1 MTDFSEGEDEV
12 FIRYEDD
19 KNTSNNSDE
28 EEEIDVAAGRRWD
41 PLGEEKENDE
51 TVVDQASRHESIDGN
66 NTQIKQL
73 ENEQELL
80 STSLQALTSHF
91 AQVQFRLRQIVES
104 PTGDRDSLLQSLE
117 EFAFRGIPEVM
128 RLNPREHES
137 LYKIMERQ
145 QSRQFELIEH
155 LKQQLSDAEKFAYES
170 GADILPQSIVV
181 EKQKAIFNELK
192 NKLKLN
198 VDEKVLPQLT
208 EDDIRAQVDSAIG
221 EFVTPLKM
229 QDTLVSQ
236 LKTQIVDLER
246 FVAYL
251 QAEQEL
257 TPEIKAAIKNS
268 KNPEIAFQTY
278 NSKMARSRKQSQS
291 DSGKEQKPNK
301 AGTSKSDY
309 IRGQQSRVDHDLTGK
324 MSNLLVKASAIL
336 DMFALTQLGCGSQ
349 RIQRNSLKKTQKGNH
364 WGDLRAQ
371 LEVDVQEVILLVST
385 VEKLQNESKTIQEC
399 DSSETDD
406 YEDDSAE
413 NPKSKRRP
421 SKADKEYIATTQA
434 EITALVRKQFA
445 ITLQGLMQHGLR
457 DDSKTST
464 SLMPFIGCM
473 MPFQQQ
479 AAAHRHRVD
488 ETEDRPNE
496 QMHVWEL
503 ILEYYHIKN
512 GDQFNDTPARKLS
525 ESFNLDIMGLGSQSS
540 SNKHTMLTAIGSIIA
555 LHAPYKR
562 SYNSHFKAFISA
574 ALNARKLTQWLNLIY
589 QSQELIEQYYTE
601 WSYVAHTGF
610 RDALRTIDRLSH
622 HDFDLPVD
630 LAVRQFQ
637 NIKDVFM

>member
-1 MTDFSEGEDEV
+1 M
-12 FIRYEDD
+12 
-19 KNTSNNSDE
+19 
-28 EEEIDVAAGRRWD
+28 
-41 PLGEEKENDE
+41 
-51 TVVDQASRHESIDGN
+51 
-66 NTQIKQL
+66 

-145 QSRQFELIEH
+145 QNRQFELIEH
-155 LKQQLSDAEKFAYES
+155 LKKQLSDAEKFAYES
-170 GADILPQSIVV
+170 GADILPQSILV

-198 VDEKVLPQLT
+198 VDEKALPQLT

-291 DSGKEQKPNK
+291 DSAKEQKSNVAAAAA
-301 AGTSKSDY
+301 AGTSKNDFN
-309 IRGQQSRVDHDLTGK
+309 RGHQSRVDHDLSGK
-324 MSNLLVKASAIL
+324 VSNLLVKASAIL

-349 RIQRNSLKKTQKGNH
+349 RIQRNSLKKTPKGNH

-385 VEKLQNESKTIQEC
+385 IEKMQKKCKAIQEC
-399 DSSETDD
+399 DSSDSDD
-406 YEDDSAE
+406 GEDSSAD
-413 NPKSKRRP
+413 N
-421 SKADKEYIATTQA
+421 
-434 EITALVRKQFA
+434 V
-445 ITLQGLMQHGLR
+445 
-457 DDSKTST
+457 
-464 SLMPFIGCM
+464 
-473 MPFQQQ
+473 
-479 AAAHRHRVD
+479 
-488 ETEDRPNE
+488 
-496 QMHVWEL
+496 
-503 ILEYYHIKN
+503 
-512 GDQFNDTPARKLS
+512 S
-525 ESFNLDIMGLGSQSS
+525 E
-540 SNKHTMLTAIGSIIA
+540 
-555 LHAPYKR
+555 P
-562 SYNSHFKAFISA
+562 
-574 ALNARKLTQWLNLIY
+574 
-589 QSQELIEQYYTE
+589 
-601 WSYVAHTGF
+601 
-610 RDALRTIDRLSH
+610 
-622 HDFDLPVD
+622 
-630 LAVRQFQ
+630 
-637 NIKDVFM
+637 

>member
-12 FIRYEDD
+12 FIRYEGD
-19 KNTSNNSDE
+19 KKINNSSGDDDFDD

-41 PLGEEKENDE
+41 PLGEEKDNDE
-51 TVVDQASRHESIDGN
+51 TVVDQTSRHENVDGN
-66 NTQIKQL
+66 NSQIKQL
-73 ENEQELL
+73 ETEQELL

-104 PTGDRDSLLQSLE
+104 PAIDRDSLLQSLE

-128 RLNPREHES
+128 RLNPREHEN

-145 QSRQFELIEH
+145 QNRQFELIEH
-155 LKQQLSDAEKFAYES
+155 LKQQLSDAENFAYES

-181 EKQKAIFNELK
+181 EKQKAIINELK
-192 NKLKLN
+192 TKLKLK
-198 VDEKVLPQLT
+198 VDEKFLPTLT

-251 QAEQEL
+251 QTEQEM
-257 TPEIKAAIKNS
+257 TPEMKAAIKNS
-268 KNPEIAFQTY
+268 KNPEIGFQTY
-278 NSKMARSRKQSQS
+278 NSKTARSRKQSQS
-291 DSGKEQKPNK
+291 DGGSKGQKSNAP
-301 AGTSKSDY
+301 GTSRSDY
-309 IRGQQSRVDHDLTGK
+309 SSGDHDLSGK
-324 MSNLLVKASAIL
+324 VSNLLVKASAIL

-349 RIQRNSLKKTQKGNH
+349 RIQRNSLKKTAKGNH

-371 LEVDVQEVILLVST
+371 LEVDVQEIISMVASI
-385 VEKLQNESKTIQEC
+385 EKLQKENTAIQEC
-399 DSSETDD
+399 DSSDTDD
-406 YEDDSAE
+406 YQDDHTSNNLKA
-413 NPKSKRRP
+413 KRKL
-421 SKADKEYIATTQA
+421 SQADKEYIASMQV

-457 DDSKTST
+457 DNSKTST
-464 SLMPFIGCM
+464 SLVPFIGCM
-473 MPFQQQ
+473 LPLQQPTP
-479 AAAHRHRVD
+479 HRRVD
-488 ETEDRPNE
+488 ETEERPNQ

-540 SNKHTMLTAIGSIIA
+540 SNKHTLLTVIGSIIA

-574 ALNARKLTQWLNLIY
+574 ALNARKLTHWLNLIY
-589 QSQELIEQYYTE
+589 QSPDLIEQYYTD

-637 NIKDVFM
+637 NIKDIF